1 MKKKW
6 YRSRK
11 DKMIGG
17 VCGGIGEYFD
27 VDPTIIR
34 IIAVIGLFAGAGVL
48 AYIVL
53 WIVVPEE
60 PYVAESTTQKT
71 ETTEENTDATGTTA
85 ETGPD
90 NQSAAEQPVQ
100 QKRNRSGIFGGI
112 LVILGALLLVDN
124 FVTFHA
130 FWPLLLILLGVGIL
144 LKTRYD

>member
-27 VDPTIIR
+27 IDPTLIR
-34 IIAVIGLFAGAGVL
+34 ILFVVGLFMAAGFL

-53 WIVVPEE
+53 WIVVPEK
-60 PYVAESTTQKT
+60 PLIPVSSNNT
-71 ETTEENTDATGTTA
+71 ETTGEAGTGTGTA
-85 ETGPD
+85 QDET
-90 NQSAAEQPVQ
+90 Q
-100 QKRNRSGIFGGI
+100 QTTDVPKRNRSGIFGGI
-112 LVILGALLLVDN
+112 MVILGVLLLIDN

-130 FWPLLLILLGVGIL
+130 FWPLVLILIGVGIL
-144 LKTRYD
+144 LKNRND

>member
-27 VDPTIIR
+27 VDPTLIR
-34 IIAVIGLFAGAGVL
+34 ILFVVGLFMAAGFL

-60 PYVAESTTQKT
+60 PVFAEPNNTAAPSPEQG
-71 ETTEENTDATGTTA
+71 ETTTSQNSGSTA
-85 ETGPD
+85 GNEIPR
-90 NQSAAEQPVQ
+90 
-100 QKRNRSGIFGGI
+100 RNRSGIFGGV
-112 LVILGALLLVDN
+112 LVILGALLLIDN

-130 FWPLLLILLGVGIL
+130 FWPLVLILIGVGIL
-144 LKTRYD
+144 LKTRND

>member
-27 VDPTIIR
+27 IDPTLIR
-34 IIAVIGLFAGAGVL
+34 ILFVVGLFMAAGFL

-60 PYVAESTTQKT
+60 PVIP
-71 ETTEENTDATGTTA
+71 ETTSATGATA
-85 ETGPD
+85 EQKSDAENARPETKPNEPGPR
-90 NQSAAEQPVQ
+90 
-100 QKRNRSGIFGGI
+100 RNRSGIFGGV
-112 LVILGALLLVDN
+112 LVILGVLLLIDN

-130 FWPLLLILLGVGIL
+130 FWPLVLILIGVGIL
-144 LKTRYD
+144 LKTRND